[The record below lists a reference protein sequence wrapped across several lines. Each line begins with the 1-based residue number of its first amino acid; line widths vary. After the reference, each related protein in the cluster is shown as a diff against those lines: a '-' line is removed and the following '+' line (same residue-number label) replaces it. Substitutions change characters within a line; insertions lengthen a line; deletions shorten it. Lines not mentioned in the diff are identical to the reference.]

1 MISFSII
8 ALCLL
13 SLLTLVTV
21 SFGIGRALSA
31 GSGWPMDP
39 VADILKGLL
48 LIVSIYAIIKT
59 EAHTILLPI
68 PFLVLLHIFLKKQ
81 LDRPGA
87 PLRTYLWL
95 FLLAFLFYSCFFLF
109 AFISFEPG
117 MVRLPTGDNAFYAR
131 LAEFLNDKGVEN
143 YRFDHG
149 STDSAVMPYHYFDCW
164 ATALVSK
171 IFKLNTHYVLM
182 LVVYPLFSLLFVL
195 VVFGWLRKENRPDWK
210 TGIVALLTP
219 LFAGIGFLYPSRW
232 VNAEVLNQAPVE
244 IVKLLC
250 PAVLFVWMLS
260 YLRANDISRVL
271 ILAAIMGLCYAT
283 LLPALAMLSGW
294 ILFQSLQQKKIKF
307 LIPALICV
315 VSTAAYFILF
325 YRNSGYSQV
334 RFQFTKMEYTARSIK
349 MLAGGIFEIIL
360 WLPVILLA
368 WFVFKV
374 GKFRQIIELETF
386 FIFVLGGLLGWIF
399 CWTIHVEYQQLF
411 ESAFVLVSALLTAL
425 VLVNAFESFKWLG
438 YIPVLGFG
446 IFFLVRNPRYNYH
459 VEEIRRADLQKAKDF
474 LQRNGPGNFASCRGK
489 EEYTSYYSLL
499 TQTYPALAWLGY
511 LREPYESFSLD
522 TWNLREELKKRH
534 NMGHAVDV
542 LDHAPY
548 TIFVNEH
555 PELAGSKRNRAFIE
569 KRGIRYLQVSPWAG
583 TGPNQFIMNDSLVLH
598 GGWKIYHFE
607 NKIF

>member
-171 IFKLNTHYVLM
+171 IFELNTHYVLM

-260 YLRANDISRVL
+260 YLRYNDISRVL
-271 ILAAIMGLCYAT
+271 IVSAIIGLCYAT
-283 LLPALAMLSGW
+283 LLPALALLTGW
-294 ILFQSLQQKKIKF
+294 ILFQSFRQGRIKF
-307 LIPALICV
+307 LIPALIGAII
-315 VSTAAYFILF
+315 SAGYFIWF

-334 RFQFTKMEYTARSIK
+334 RFQFTAMEYIGRSLK
-349 MLAGGIFEIIL
+349 MMAGGMMEIII
-360 WLPVILLA
+360 WLPIMVLGWLIFREQKFLQVRELKAIL
-368 WFVFKV
+368 
-374 GKFRQIIELETF
+374 
-386 FIFVLGGLLGWIF
+386 IFVLGGLLGWIF

-411 ESAFVLVSALLTAL
+411 ESAFVLGSALLTAL
-425 VLVNAFESFKWLG
+425 VFVNAFESFKWLV
-438 YIPVLGFG
+438 YVPVFG
-446 IFFLVRNPRYNYH
+446 LIIFFIVRNPRYNYH
-459 VEEIRRADLQKAKDF
+459 VEELRSADLQKAKDF
-474 LQRNGPGNFASCRGK
+474 LKRNGPGNFASYRCK
-489 EEYTSYYSLL
+489 KEYTSYYSML

-522 TWNLREELKKRH
+522 TWELREDLKKRH

-548 TIFVNEH
+548 TSFAREH
-555 PELAGSKRNRAFIE
+555 QYLTGIE
-569 KRGIRYLQVSPWAG
+569 CGRVFMESRGIRYLQISPLVQIAFPG
-583 TGPNQFIMNDSLVLH
+583 IYIKDSIQLS
-598 GGWKIYHFE
+598 GGWRIYSF
-607 NKIF
+607 